1 MVEPYKSEA
10 TPLCPIAIK
19 EGQHE
24 VHAPEHE
31 TWDKVTCPNCPPK
44 SADTFLLGPNR
55 IYGSRITKEKATR
68 DLLSR
73 LADDHKYKRKH
84 ANSYEL
90 PD

>member
-1 MVEPYKSEA
+1 MEPYKSEA
-10 TPLCPIAIK
+10 TPFCAIAIR
-19 EGQHE
+19 EAQHE

-31 TWDKVTCPNCPPK
+31 TWDKVTCPNCLIK
-44 SADTFLLGPNR
+44 SADTFFIGPNR
-55 IYGSRITKEKATR
+55 IFGSRITKEKATR

-73 LADDHKYKRKH
+73 LADDHNHHRKH